1 MGQKQEE
8 RFEKMVELNEILRQY
23 GPEEAEDGAQQA
35 LAAAL
40 EEYIAAAFVSRAD
53 YEESQA
59 ALAGQQ
65 EKVLLVEAE
74 LARVQAELVS
84 VEEESAQKYRQREL
98 EHMAEIALREAGA
111 RNLRAARALLDIG
124 RAEESADAAAEIE
137 LQVAA
142 LKQSPESAF
151 LFGARSADFGGV
163 WCGFVPAAAGDQES
177 DEANGGFRLRL
188 DRARAQGD
196 GLSIIR
202 LKQEAA
208 REGVIL

>member
-1 MGQKQEE
+1 M
-8 RFEKMVELNEILRQY
+8 EKMVELNEILRQY
-23 GPEEAEDGAQQA
+23 GPEEAEDGAQQE

-40 EEYIAAAFVSRAD
+40 EEYIASAFVSRAD

-124 RAEESADAAAEIE
+124 RAEEAADAAAEIE
-137 LQVAA
+137 QQVAA

-151 LFGARSADFGGV
+151 LFGARSADVGGA

-177 DEANGGFRLRL
+177 DEVNGGFRLRL